1 MRKIRPISSEELP
14 AYVTRVQETFTGA
27 RPSHEEIEARRPVLE
42 PCRMLGVFES
52 GDLVGTAS
60 TIPFQLTLP
69 GGGPVPAAGI
79 SAITVLPTHRRQG
92 LLTEILR
99 RQVDDARDHG
109 EPVAILFASE
119 GGIYGRFG
127 FGVAT
132 LHADLRV
139 ARTRA
144 SFTEAVGLGGLRL
157 VDRQLSAE
165 LLDRIAARATMAQP
179 GAVTRSPEWWRYVAQ
194 SPARPGEP
202 DLEVVVRAEE
212 DGFAVYRRQI
222 DPASYRGT
230 LEVILLLALN
240 PPAYAALWRYCLDVD
255 LMEGLLARGRS
266 VDEPLRFLLADPR
279 AMESSATDGLWVRLI
294 DVEAALNARTY
305 ADEGRVVVS
314 VEDEFCPWNG
324 GSYAIEGGRCRRTDA
339 QPGLALPARALGAC
353 YLGGVR
359 FTALMRAGVVREL
372 RAGAAARADTLFA
385 SADTPWCPYHF

>member
-1 MRKIRPISSEELP
+1 MREIRPISSDELP

-42 PCRMLGVFES
+42 PSRMLGVFES
-52 GDLVGTAS
+52 GALVATGS

-99 RQVDDARDHG
+99 RQVDDARDRG
-109 EPVAILFASE
+109 ELVAILFASE

-127 FGVAT
+127 FGMAT
-132 LHADLRV
+132 LQADLRV
-139 ARTRA
+139 ARARG
-144 SFTEAVGLGGLRL
+144 SFIEAVELGGLRS
-157 VDRQLSAE
+157 VERPRSAE
-165 LLDRIAARATMAQP
+165 LLDRIAAQATSAQP
-179 GAVTRSPEWWRYVAQ
+179 GAVTRSPEWWRYFAG
-194 SPARPGEP
+194 SPAPLGEP
-202 DLEVVVRAEE
+202 DFEVVVRAED
-212 DGFAVYRRQI
+212 DGFAVYRRRI
-222 DPASYRGT
+222 DPATWHGT
-230 LEVILLLALN
+230 LEVVQLLALN
-240 PPAYAALWRYCLDVD
+240 PSAYAALWRYCLDVD

-279 AMESSATDGLWVRLI
+279 AMECSVSDGLWARVL

-305 ADEGRVVVS
+305 ADDGRVVVS
-314 VEDEFCPWNG
+314 VEDDFCPWNG
-324 GSYAIEGGRCRRTDA
+324 GSYAIDGGRCRRTDA
-339 QPGLALPARALGAC
+339 QPGLVLPARALGAC

-359 FTALMRAGVVREL
+359 FSALVRAGVVREL
-372 RAGAAARADTLFA
+372 RAGAVARADALFA

>member
-1 MRKIRPISSEELP
+1 MREIRPISSDELP

-27 RPSHEEIEARRPVLE
+27 QPSNEEIEARRPVLE
-42 PCRMLGVFES
+42 PCRTLGAFES
-52 GDLVGTAS
+52 GALIATGS

-99 RQVDDARDHG
+99 RQVDDARDRG

-132 LHADLRV
+132 LQAELRV
-139 ARTRA
+139 ARTRG
-144 SFTEAVGLGGLRL
+144 SFTQALDLGGLRL
-157 VDRQLSAE
+157 VDRQLAAE
-165 LLDRIAARATMAQP
+165 LLERIAAKVTSAQP
-179 GAVTRSPEWWRYVAQ
+179 GAVTRSPEWWRYVAR

-202 DLEVVVRAEE
+202 ELEVVVRAED

-222 DPASYRGT
+222 DPASWHGT
-230 LEVILLLALN
+230 LEVVLLLALN
-240 PPAYAALWRYCLDVD
+240 PSAYAALWRYCLDVD
-255 LMEGLLARGRS
+255 LMEGMLARGRS

-279 AMESSATDGLWVRLI
+279 AMECSVTDGLWLRLL

-305 ADEGRVVVS
+305 ADDGRVVVS

-324 GSYAIEGGRCRRTDA
+324 GSYAIDGGRCRRTDA
-339 QPGLALPARALGAC
+339 QPGVVLPAWALGAC

-359 FTALMRAGVVREL
+359 FSALVRAGVVREL
-372 RAGAAARADTLFA
+372 RAGAVARAEALFA
-385 SADTPWCPYHF
+385 SAETPWCPYHF